1 MKKID
6 IFDSTLRDGAQGEG
20 ISFSVDDKL
29 KILQRLDDF
38 GVSFA
43 EAGNPGSNPKDLDF
57 FRRARSLKLNN
68 TKLVAFGS
76 TRRKD
81 VSVEND
87 DNVKAILDADT
98 EYAAVFG
105 KSWRLHTETIL
116 NVSPDENLSMIRDT
130 LSFLKQNGRK
140 VIFDAEHFFDGYK
153 DSPEFALSVL
163 NTAERAGAELIVL
176 CDTNGGCFPDEIGRI
191 TEEAV
196 KASGVPI
203 GIHCHNDIGCAVAC
217 SVAAVKA
224 GAVHVQGT
232 FIGIGERC
240 GNANLST
247 IIPDLQLKLGYECV
261 PKESADKLTETARY
275 IAEIANVKL
284 SGSMPYVGRNAFGHK
299 GGMHADGVAKTTKS
313 FEHIPP
319 EFVGNSRSFLLSEV
333 SGKSTVL
340 SKLKSFDSKL
350 DKSSPETSRILARLK
365 ELESVGYQFEAAG
378 ASFELLV
385 LKELGRFL
393 PFFKIEHFHVI
404 STQSYDVNEINK
416 ANAMVKIKV
425 GSRFEITADEGDGP
439 VNAIDRALRKALEV
453 FYPQLRKT
461 HLVDYKVRVIA
472 AGDSTAAITRVLI
485 ESTDG
490 EKVWTTVGASK
501 DIIDASLKA
510 LLDSIEYFLHI
521 KAEEARK
528 PTSGKTGERKR

>member
-1 MKKID
+1 MKKVE

-38 GVSFA
+38 GVAFA
-43 EAGNPGSNPKDLDF
+43 EAGNPGSNPKDLEF
-57 FRRARSLKLNN
+57 FKKAKTLELKN

-81 VSVEND
+81 VSAETD

-105 KSWRLHTETIL
+105 KSWRLHTEVIL
-116 NVSPDENLSMIRDT
+116 NVTPEENLSMIRDT
-130 LSFLKQNGRK
+130 VSCLKKNGRK
-140 VIFDAEHFFDGYK
+140 VIFDAEHFFDGFK
-153 DSPEFALSVL
+153 DSPRFALSVL
-163 NTAERAGAELIVL
+163 KTAEEAGAELLVL
-176 CDTNGGCFPDEIGRI
+176 CDTNGGAFPDEIARI

-196 KASGVPI
+196 KASNIPI

-217 SVAAVKA
+217 AVAAVKA
-224 GAVHVQGT
+224 GAVQVQGT

-240 GNANLST
+240 GNTNLST
-247 IIPDLQLKLGYECV
+247 LIPDLQLKLGYDCV
-261 PKESADKLTETARY
+261 PSESVEKLTETARY

-284 SGSMPYVGRNAFGHK
+284 AGSMPYVGRNAFGHK
-299 GGMHADGVAKTTKS
+299 GGMHADGVAKEPKS

-319 EFVGNSRSFLLSEV
+319 ETVGNSRNFILSEV
-333 SGKSTVL
+333 SGKSAVL
-340 SKLKSFDSKL
+340 SKLKNFDRKL
-350 DKSSPETSRILARLK
+350 DKSSPETVRILKKLK
-365 ELESVGYQFEAAG
+365 ELESMGYQFEAAG
-378 ASFELLV
+378 ASFELLI
-385 LKELGRFL
+385 LKELGRFQ
-393 PFFKIEHFHVI
+393 PFFQIEHFHVI
-404 STQSYDVNEINK
+404 STQSYDTKEINK

-425 GSRFEITADEGDGP
+425 GNRFEITADEGDGP

-453 FYPQLRKT
+453 FYPRLRKA

-510 LLDSIEYFLHI
+510 LLDSIEYFLHV

-528 PTSGKTGERKR
+528 PTSKKTSERIG

>member
-1 MKKID
+1 MERIE

-38 GVSFA
+38 GVTYA

-57 FRRARSLKLNN
+57 FVRARELKLKN

-81 VSVEND
+81 SKVELD
-87 DNVKAILDADT
+87 ENVNAIINADT
-98 EYAAVFG
+98 EYAAIFG

-116 NVSPDENLSMIRDT
+116 NVTPEENLAMIRDT
-130 LSFLKQNGRK
+130 VSYLKSRK
-140 VIFDAEHFFDGYK
+140 REVIFDAEHFFDGYK
-153 DSPEFALSVL
+153 DDPKFALSVL
-163 NTAERAGAELIVL
+163 KTAEEAGAELIVL
-176 CDTNGGCFPDEIGRI
+176 CDTNGGCFPEEISLV
-191 TEEAV
+191 TKEAV
-196 KASGVPI
+196 KASGIPV

-217 SVAAVKA
+217 SIAAVRA

-240 GNANLST
+240 GNTNLSAL
-247 IIPDLQLKLGYECV
+247 IPNLQLKLGYGCV
-261 PKESADKLTETARY
+261 PAESAEQLTETARY

-284 SGSMPYVGRNAFGHK
+284 AGSMPYVGRNAFGHK
-299 GGMHADGVAKTTKS
+299 GGMHADGVAKEPKS

-319 EFVGNSRSFLLSEV
+319 EKVGNSRSFLLSEV

-340 SKLKSFDSKL
+340 SKLKSFDNKL
-350 DKSSPETSRILARLK
+350 DKSSPETARILSRLK

-385 LKELGRFL
+385 LKELGRFQ
-393 PFFKIEHFHVI
+393 PFFHIEHFHVI
-404 STQSYDVNEINK
+404 STQNYEKKEINK

-453 FYPQLRKT
+453 FYPQLRKA

-510 LLDSIEYFLHI
+510 LLDSIEYFLYV

-528 PTSGKTGERKR
+528 PTSKKK

>member
-1 MKKID
+1 MRKID

-38 GVSFA
+38 GVAFA
-43 EAGNPGSNPKDLDF
+43 EAGNPGSNPKDLEF
-57 FRRARSLKLNN
+57 FKRAKTLKLKN
-68 TKLVAFGS
+68 TKLVSFGS
-76 TRRKD
+76 TRRKG

-87 DNVKAILDADT
+87 DSITAILNTDT

-116 NVSPDENLSMIRDT
+116 SVSPEENLLMISDT
-130 LSFLKQNGRK
+130 VSYLKQKGRK

-153 DSPEFALSVL
+153 DNPEFALTVL
-163 NTAERAGAELIVL
+163 KTAEEAGAELIVL
-176 CDTNGGCFPDEIGRI
+176 CDTNGGCFPDEIGSI

-196 KASGVPI
+196 KAAKIPI
-203 GIHCHNDIGCAVAC
+203 GVHCHNDTGCAVAC
-217 SVAAVKA
+217 SIAAVKS

-240 GNANLST
+240 GNTNLSAL
-247 IIPDLQLKLGYECV
+247 IPDLQLKLGYGCI
-261 PKESADKLTETARY
+261 PSESMEKLTETARY

-284 SGSMPYVGRNAFGHK
+284 AGSMPYVGRNAFGHK
-299 GGMHADGVAKTTKS
+299 GGMHADGVAKEPKS
-313 FEHIPP
+313 FEHIFP
-319 EFVGNSRSFLLSEV
+319 ETVGNSRNFLLSEV
-333 SGKSTVL
+333 SGKSTIL
-340 SKLKSFDSKL
+340 SKLKSFDKKL
-350 DKSSPETSRILARLK
+350 DKSSRETVRILEKLK
-365 ELESVGYQFEAAG
+365 ELESLGYQFEAAG

-385 LKELGRFL
+385 LKELGRFQ
-393 PFFKIEHFHVI
+393 PFFHIEHFHVI
-404 STQSYDVNEINK
+404 STQSYGTKEINK

-425 GSRFEITADEGDGP
+425 GNRFEITADEGDGP
-439 VNAIDRALRKALEV
+439 VNAIDKALRKALEV
-453 FYPQLRKT
+453 FYPQLRKA

-528 PTSGKTGERKR
+528 PTARKTSERIR